1 MPAEHYT
8 LVLTFCFS
16 LLTSSWSSDSVIYC
30 PRNKLFIFLREQSS
44 LLHTGKNG
52 DKVLWSLI
60 AGWKGSLK
68 MSLLLLIDWQGNA
81 AQLYSLRQSLILW
94 KGQRCAWGQN
104 SQNLLPWLSEPQWNS
119 FQPPKIGILWIIYT
133 WSVVSWRFG
142 NMGKKIILNK
152 WKIILEILKT
162 HCWVLF
168 PIKIS
173 FKILLEIIEACSS
186 AQSSFSWR
194 LWSKDVLPQGACLPI
209 HLKP

>member
-60 AGWKGSLK
+60 AGWKASLK
-68 MSLLLLIDWQGNA
+68 MSLSVASDRLARQCSSALLFKTKSDIVEGTKMCLRTKFTKPASLAIRAPVELI
-81 AQLYSLRQSLILW
+81 
-94 KGQRCAWGQN
+94 
-104 SQNLLPWLSEPQWNS
+104 PTT
-119 FQPPKIGILWIIYT
+119 KIGLLWIIYT

-142 NMGKKIILNK
+142 NMGKKNN
-152 WKIILEILKT
+152 
-162 HCWVLF
+162 
-168 PIKIS
+168 IK
-173 FKILLEIIEACSS
+173 
-186 AQSSFSWR
+186 
-194 LWSKDVLPQGACLPI
+194 
-209 HLKP
+209 